1 MGAEN
6 SKQLISSASASSE
19 KVTVT
24 RYSVDVTVRYRG
36 TFKEYVYVSEEYG
49 LQIHPGDVKNPIS
62 AYDPERWKGVSN
74 ERTTFQMKKST
85 LELCK
90 AYLKARE
97 HVTNL
102 LQIELLVS
110 H

>member
-1 MGAEN
+1 MGAET
-6 SKQLISSASASSE
+6 SKQLIATHASSE
-19 KVTVT
+19 KVAVT

-49 LQIHPGDVKNPIS
+49 VQIQPGDVKNPII
-62 AYDPERWKGVSN
+62 AYDPGSWKGVSN
-74 ERTTFQMKKST
+74 ERTQVQMKKST

-90 AYLKARE
+90 AFLNMHE
-97 HVTNL
+97 QLTNT
-102 LQIELLVS
+102 LQIELPVS